1 VPHPNMSLRF
11 RLNLL
16 ITLMFL
22 LILSAGA
29 LLVIQH
35 ARGAVEDETRST
47 ANLTLNLLEVALS
60 RGSAEASP
68 LEAILAH
75 LARFEETR
83 HLHIDLLRPDGTRES
98 GYPETAISRS
108 VQAPN
113 WFVQLVKPPTL
124 RLTRNITARDSYGL
138 QVVIEADPAD
148 EISEAWKEAR
158 AMLGLLLA
166 FCLLSN
172 GLIYITLGRSLSP
185 ISKILTALENIER
198 GEYKTRMPEIDLPE
212 LNVIVEKFN
221 HMAEVL
227 ERSREQTR
235 LLAQKSLAIQE
246 HERRYLAHELHDELG
261 QSISA
266 IKALAVTIGQ
276 RAANEP
282 EIVQSTQTITNTS
295 QRIYDVV
302 RGMMRRLRPVILDEL
317 GLVPALQN
325 VIDEW
330 NERHGDAFCRFSS
343 EGDFSTLGDETR
355 INVYRIV
362 QEALTNISKHA
373 RASEVSIAISR
384 TVIAAPLVSPWLRI
398 RISDNG
404 EGFDPSHT
412 PTGLG
417 LLGMRERAEAL
428 NGRFEL
434 VSTPGKGVTIDI
446 SLPLEG
452 DPRNVREV

>member
-1 VPHPNMSLRF
+1 MSLRF

-22 LILSAGA
+22 IILGAGA
-29 LLVIQH
+29 VLVIQH
-35 ARGAVEDETRST
+35 ARRAVEEETRST

-60 RGSAEASP
+60 RSTAAMSP
-68 LEAILAH
+68 LDAILAH

-98 GYPETAISRS
+98 GYPATSIMRTAD
-108 VQAPN
+108 APD
-113 WFVQLVKPPTL
+113 WFVQLVKPPPL
-124 RLTRNITARDSYGL
+124 ELTRNITARASYGL
-138 QVVIEADPAD
+138 QVVIQADPAD

-158 AMLGLLLA
+158 ALLGLLLA

-172 GLIYITLGRSLSP
+172 GLIYITLGRALRP
-185 ISKILTALENIER
+185 IGTIIDALDKIER
-198 GEYKTRMPEIDLPE
+198 GEYRTRMPALSLPE

-221 HMAEVL
+221 HMAGVL

-235 LLAQKSLAIQE
+235 QLAQKSLAIQE
-246 HERRYLAHELHDELG
+246 HERRFLAHELHDELG

-282 EIVQSTQTITNTS
+282 DIVQSTQTITNTS

-325 VIDEW
+325 IVDEW
-330 NERHGDAFCRFSS
+330 NDRHGDAFCRFDCD
-343 EGDFSTLGDETR
+343 GDLSTLSDEAQ

-373 RASEVSIAISR
+373 HATEVSISLSR
-384 TVIAAPLVSPWLRI
+384 TVPAAPGVGPWLHI
-398 RISDNG
+398 QISDNG
-404 EGFDPSHT
+404 SGFDPEAT
-412 PTGLG
+412 PSGLG
-417 LLGMRERAEAL
+417 LLGMRERTDAL
-428 NGRFEL
+428 GGRFEL
-434 VSTPGKGVTIDI
+434 ITTPGKGVTIQI
-446 SLPLEG
+446 SLPIEG
-452 DPRNVREV
+452 GIKNVRKA